1 MPTTIEKLQ
10 GQRLG
15 LKNIIDRFVSKIEET
30 SDEDDDIQFQALIE
44 KLEEKVACLLVHND
58 KILSLTDADA
68 APDEMVEAEEYT
80 FDVEVK
86 LRRYKQR
93 LQRPNIG
100 ITDAADLLSHASGSG
115 SQQASAP
122 LPPNNQRRVNTN
134 SSNNS
139 GQSEPEIKCKLNG
152 RCQNCHRKHHTSIC
166 KELQRKPEVELPQS
180 EAAVF
185 FSSSK
190 RSNADVVLKTA
201 IATVSSSNTTTDAA
215 ILFDEG
221 AQRSF
226 ITRKLA
232 DDLQLE
238 SDGIETLSLT
248 GFGGSNN
255 RRLQQLERTTVY
267 IVSKKKKIPVSVLI
281 VPTIAAPI
289 NCGYLRS
296 TAELRGLKLAHPVT
310 GDTLFHISLLVGA
323 DHYWD
328 MVEDHVVRGNGPTA
342 VKSKIG
348 YLLSGPMPSTYY
360 VPADKH
366 ILNVLASRAPEDSIL
381 ERFWSLESMGISPC
395 EPDRKS
401 VEYLKQ
407 YQETSIEY
415 DNGRYHAKLPWK
427 QDHPALPTNHS
438 ITLKRTVGTI
448 QRLRNEPE
456 VLRAY
461 GDIIAEQERRGFI
474 ERVPLGQ
481 ESAEQVHYIP
491 HHPVEKESSTTPIRI
506 VYDCS
511 CRQSRDS
518 PSLNDCLESMPPELN
533 ELTSIL
539 VRFRLNPYAVSTD
552 IEKAFLHVGLHE
564 KDRDMTRFFWLE
576 NPLDPDSRLVTYRF
590 KVVLFGATCSPFIL
604 NATLLKH
611 LRKNMN
617 VNAAHVIERDLYVDN
632 VISSFK
638 CEKDLLE
645 YFTEARQLMST
656 AGMNLRSWISNSA
669 CLRTAAEN
677 ENVPDTCDVTKV
689 LGLRWDPKLDT
700 INFVDKQIPIL
711 EKVTKRTVLK
721 FSSQI
726 YDPLGLLSPVTVR
739 AKILLQEMWKQKYD
753 WDTPLPSSLHATWSE
768 IATDLNTVVR
778 ETSLRRQLIQSVEGT
793 GSDVKPEMH
802 VFVDASNKAY
812 GAAVYIC
819 NRNESRLVIAK
830 SRVTPVK
837 SLSLPQLELMAALI
851 GARLATNIQF
861 SLHTTHITFWSD
873 SQIVLHWLSTTNK
886 LKKFVAN
893 RVSEINT
900 LTNTN
905 TWKYCPTHDN
915 PADLLTRGVSANV
928 FMKSSIWQTGPE
940 WITDTR
946 RWPIWETE
954 PLLVNTI
961 LDEHAGTEMVPS
973 HVIHTDISTGSLL
986 NLQSVINISDYSS
999 YRRLLRVTAL
1009 RCAHHTSAF
1018 GCQRNC
1024 DTYTTEVLDSSD
1036 KTVCADSRPEVRH
1049 LPQSSWR
1056 SLQSPRAAAITE
1068 DES

>member
-139 GQSEPEIKCKLNG
+139 GQSAPEISISSTHKLPKLILPRFDGDILQWQSFWDSFESSIHCNVNLTDVQKFNYLKAQLEGTAAMTIEGFALTNANYTRAVELLRERYGQHCKIVHANMQALLKLPSPTSTVASLRGFYDRMETYIRGLESLGQHQDMYGSLLVPVVLEKLPMDIRKNLARVNENNDWFLQDLRRAINKEINILEIGTGSSYALPEVSDYNSTALFNASANGKKTSFTISNKFGKRNTQNYSRTCAFCDQEHLSCECKNFPDTAARMNVVKQKQLCFNCLGKHRITECKSNG

-201 IATVSSSNTTTDAA
+201 IAPVSSSHNTTDAA
-215 ILFDEG
+215 ILVDEG

-255 RRLQQLERTTVY
+255 RSLQQLERTTVY
-267 IVSKKKKIPVSVLI
+267 IVSKRKKIPVSVLI

-289 NCGYLRS
+289 RCGYLRS
-296 TAELRGLKLAHPVT
+296 TAELPYLRGLKLAHSVK
-310 GDTLFHISLLVGA
+310 GDTLFDISLLVGA

-328 MVEDHVVRGNGPTA
+328 IVEDHVVRGNGPTA

-348 YLLSGPMPSTYY
+348 YLLSGPMPSTFHAS
-360 VPADKH
+360 ADKH
-366 ILNVLASRAPEDSIL
+366 ILNVLASRAQEHSIL
-381 ERFWSLESMGISPC
+381 ERFWSLENMGISPC

-407 YQETSIEY
+407 YQATAIEY

-427 QDHPALPTNHS
+427 QDHPALPTNHN
-438 ITLKRTVGTI
+438 IALKRTVGAI
-448 QRLRNEPE
+448 QRLCNEPE
-456 VLRAY
+456 VPRAH

-491 HHPVEKESSTTPIRI
+491 HHSVEKESSTTPKRI

-518 PSLNDCLESMPPELN
+518 PSLNDCLKSTPPALN

-539 VRFRLNPYAVSTD
+539 TIVTEIEAVLNDRPLTYAS
-552 IEKAFLHVGLHE
+552 
-564 KDRDMTRFFWLE
+564 
-576 NPLDPDSRLVTYRF
+576 
-590 KVVLFGATCSPFIL
+590 
-604 NATLLKH
+604 
-611 LRKNMN
+611 
-617 VNAAHVIERDLYVDN
+617 
-632 VISSFK
+632 
-638 CEKDLLE
+638 
-645 YFTEARQLMST
+645 
-656 AGMNLRSWISNSA
+656 
-669 CLRTAAEN
+669 
-677 ENVPDTCDVTKV
+677 
-689 LGLRWDPKLDT
+689 
-700 INFVDKQIPIL
+700 
-711 EKVTKRTVLK
+711 
-721 FSSQI
+721 
-726 YDPLGLLSPVTVR
+726 
-739 AKILLQEMWKQKYD
+739 
-753 WDTPLPSSLHATWSE
+753 
-768 IATDLNTVVR
+768 TDLNDPR
-778 ETSLRRQLIQSVEGT
+778 
-793 GSDVKPEMH
+793 
-802 VFVDASNKAY
+802 AY
-812 GAAVYIC
+812 HAVAAVIRSPSY
-819 NRNESRLVIAK
+819 ND
-830 SRVTPVK
+830 
-837 SLSLPQLELMAALI
+837 
-851 GARLATNIQF
+851 AT
-861 SLHTTHITFWSD
+861 
-873 SQIVLHWLSTTNK
+873 
-886 LKKFVAN
+886 
-893 RVSEINT
+893 R
-900 LTNTN
+900 
-905 TWKYCPTHDN
+905 
-915 PADLLTRGVSANV
+915 
-928 FMKSSIWQTGPE
+928 
-940 WITDTR
+940 
-946 RWPIWETE
+946 
-954 PLLVNTI
+954 
-961 LDEHAGTEMVPS
+961 
-973 HVIHTDISTGSLL
+973 
-986 NLQSVINISDYSS
+986 
-999 YRRLLRVTAL
+999 
-1009 RCAHHTSAF
+1009 
-1018 GCQRNC
+1018 
-1024 DTYTTEVLDSSD
+1024 
-1036 KTVCADSRPEVRH
+1036 
-1049 LPQSSWR
+1049 
-1056 SLQSPRAAAITE
+1056 
-1068 DES
+1068 

>member
-1 MPTTIEKLQ
+1 MQALLKLPSPTSTVASLRGYYDRMETYIRGLESLGQHQDMYGSLLVTVVLEKLPMDI
-10 GQRLG
+10 R
-15 LKNIIDRFVSKIEET
+15 KNLARVIEN
-30 SDEDDDIQFQALIE
+30 
-44 KLEEKVACLLVHND
+44 ND
-58 KILSLTDADA
+58 WFLQD
-68 APDEMVEAEEYT
+68 
-80 FDVEVK
+80 
-86 LRRYKQR
+86 LRRAINKEI
-93 LQRPNIG
+93 NILEIG
-100 ITDAADLLSHASGSG
+100 TRNSYALPEVSDYNSTALFHASANGKKTSYTP
-115 SQQASAP
+115 SK
-122 LPPNNQRRVNTN
+122 
-134 SSNNS
+134 
-139 GQSEPEIKCKLNG
+139 KCGKRKTQNYSRTCAFCDQEQLSCECKNFPDTAARMNVVKQKQLCFNCLGKHRITECKSNG

-166 KELQRKPEVELPQS
+166 KELQRKPEVESPQS

-221 AQRSF
+221 AQRYF

-232 DDLQLE
+232 DVLQLE

-255 RRLQQLERTTVY
+255 RSLQQLERTTVY

-296 TAELRGLKLAHPVT
+296 TAELPYLRGLKLAHPVT

-348 YLLSGPMPSTYY
+348 YLLSGPMPSTSY

-381 ERFWSLESMGISPC
+381 ERFWSLESMCISPC

-427 QDHPALPTNHS
+427 QDHPALQTNHN

-491 HHPVEKESSTTPIRI
+491 HHPVKKESSTTSIRI

-518 PSLNDCLESMPPELN
+518 PSLNECLQSTPPELN

-539 VRFRLNPYAVSTD
+539 VRFRLNRYAVSTD
-552 IEKAFLHVGLHE
+552 IERAFLHVGLPE

-638 CEKDLLE
+638 
-645 YFTEARQLMST
+645 
-656 AGMNLRSWISNSA
+656 
-669 CLRTAAEN
+669 
-677 ENVPDTCDVTKV
+677 
-689 LGLRWDPKLDT
+689 
-700 INFVDKQIPIL
+700 
-711 EKVTKRTVLK
+711 
-721 FSSQI
+721 
-726 YDPLGLLSPVTVR
+726 
-739 AKILLQEMWKQKYD
+739 
-753 WDTPLPSSLHATWSE
+753 
-768 IATDLNTVVR
+768 
-778 ETSLRRQLIQSVEGT
+778 
-793 GSDVKPEMH
+793 
-802 VFVDASNKAY
+802 
-812 GAAVYIC
+812 
-819 NRNESRLVIAK
+819 
-830 SRVTPVK
+830 
-837 SLSLPQLELMAALI
+837 
-851 GARLATNIQF
+851 
-861 SLHTTHITFWSD
+861 
-873 SQIVLHWLSTTNK
+873 
-886 LKKFVAN
+886 
-893 RVSEINT
+893 
-900 LTNTN
+900 
-905 TWKYCPTHDN
+905 
-915 PADLLTRGVSANV
+915 
-928 FMKSSIWQTGPE
+928 
-940 WITDTR
+940 
-946 RWPIWETE
+946 
-954 PLLVNTI
+954 
-961 LDEHAGTEMVPS
+961 
-973 HVIHTDISTGSLL
+973 
-986 NLQSVINISDYSS
+986 
-999 YRRLLRVTAL
+999 
-1009 RCAHHTSAF
+1009 
-1018 GCQRNC
+1018 
-1024 DTYTTEVLDSSD
+1024 
-1036 KTVCADSRPEVRH
+1036 
-1049 LPQSSWR
+1049 
-1056 SLQSPRAAAITE
+1056 
-1068 DES
+1068 